1 MTARITK
8 DFNFVGG
15 VYYENDI
22 YMNVYDVNVHFNVES
37 SNIAEQNIALDR
49 IKYFFYS
56 LEHHVFINEQN
67 SDICEKLTAA
77 NIKVCPIPE
86 EPYDQIIAIMLLTK
100 INSITDGRLIAD
112 DISLTSRMSDGVYCL
127 HGLEENAGPFNLKGW
142 WNENSPKIT
151 NSINFTKTKKVV
163 KLNKV
168 QYNWDDLNL
177 GYTKK
182 DELNPTEIV
191 FASFESKT
199 DK

>member
-8 DFNFVGG
+8 DFNFIGG
-15 VYYENDI
+15 VYFENEL
-22 YMNVYDVNVHFNVES
+22 YLNVYDINVHFNVES
-37 SNIAEQNIALDR
+37 SNISEQNIALDR

-56 LEHHVFINEQN
+56 LEHHVFIYEQN
-67 SDICEKLTAA
+67 TDAIEKLTNAD
-77 NIKVCPIPE
+77 IKLCVIPE

-100 INSITDGRLIAD
+100 INAITEGRLIAD
-112 DISLTSRMSDGVYCL
+112 DLSLTSRMSDGVNCL
-127 HGLEENAGPFNLKGW
+127 HGLEENIGPFKLKGW
-142 WNENSPKIT
+142 WNENSPKIS
-151 NSINFTKTKKVV
+151 NLGKFTKSKKIV
-163 KLNKV
+163 KLKKT

-177 GYTKK
+177 GYNKK